1 MRAADYQDR
10 IGPDRRGHSAE
21 RCDQCIPP
29 ALCTSGKC
37 AACRTD
43 APAGPDT
50 TPGSAP
56 NAGHTRAPPHS
67 SARRTAATDVP
78 RSIFPGKGSDSRERH
93 TGAVPLSPPFF
104 RLTVMGY
111 SMTAADKAAVIRTGG
126 TPSAPFPST
135 QKGAPAGHSLVV
147 FLNTAIITQVYV
159 SFYNTLKIFSQAW
172 KSFWLK
178 ASCKT

>member
-10 IGPDRRGHSAE
+10 IGPDRRDHSAE
-21 RCDQCIPP
+21 RCDQCTPP
-29 ALCTSGKC
+29 ALCTSGKY
-37 AACRTD
+37 AVRRTD

-67 SARRTAATDVP
+67 SARRTAAADVS

-93 TGAVPLSPPFF
+93 TDAVPLLPSLF
-104 RLTVMGY
+104 RLTVMEY
-111 SMTAADKAAVIRTGG
+111 SMTAADKAAVLLDGES
-126 TPSAPFPST
+126 PSAQFPPT

-147 FLNTAIITQVYV
+147 FLNIVIITQVYV
-159 SFYNTLKIFSQAW
+159 SFYNTPKIFF
-172 KSFWLK
+172 KS
-178 ASCKT
+178 S

>member
-10 IGPDRRGHSAE
+10 IGPDRRDHSAE
-21 RCDQCIPP
+21 RCDQCTPP
-29 ALCTSGKC
+29 ALCTSGKY
-37 AACRTD
+37 AVRRTD

-67 SARRTAATDVP
+67 SARRTAAADVP

-93 TGAVPLSPPFF
+93 TDAVPLLPSLF
-104 RLTVMGY
+104 RLTVMEY
-111 SMTAADKAAVIRTGG
+111 SMTAADKAAVLLDGES
-126 TPSAPFPST
+126 PSAQFPPT

-159 SFYNTLKIFSQAW
+159 SFYNTPKIFF
-172 KSFWLK
+172 KS
-178 ASCKT
+178 S

>member
-1 MRAADYQDR
+1 MRAANYQDR
-10 IGPDRRGHSAE
+10 IVPDRRGRSAE
-21 RCDQCIPP
+21 RCDQCTPP

-37 AACRTD
+37 AAHRTD
-43 APAGPDT
+43 APAEPDT
-50 TPGSAP
+50 TPETAPSADRI
-56 NAGHTRAPPHS
+56 RAPPHF
-67 SARRTAATDVP
+67 SARRTAAADVP

-93 TGAVPLSPPFF
+93 TGAVPLLPSSF

-111 SMTAADKAAVIRTGG
+111 RMTATDKAAVMLAGG
-126 TPSAPFPST
+126 SPSAPFPPT

-159 SFYNTLKIFSQAW
+159 SFYNTLKIFSQALE
-172 KSFWLK
+172 SFWLK

>member
-10 IGPDRRGHSAE
+10 IGPNRRDHSAE
-21 RCDQCIPP
+21 RCDQCTPP
-29 ALCTSGKC
+29 ALCTSGKY
-37 AACRTD
+37 AVRRTD

-67 SARRTAATDVP
+67 SARRTAAADVP

-93 TGAVPLSPPFF
+93 TGAVPLLPSLF

-111 SMTAADKAAVIRTGG
+111 SMTAADKAAVIRAGG

-147 FLNTAIITQVYV
+147 FLNIVIITQVYV
-159 SFYNTLKIFSQAW
+159 SFYNTPKIFF
-172 KSFWLK
+172 KS
-178 ASCKT
+178 S

>member
-21 RCDQCIPP
+21 RCDQCTPP

-37 AACRTD
+37 AARRTD

-50 TPGSAP
+50 TPGTAPSADRI
-56 NAGHTRAPPHS
+56 RAPPHS
-67 SARRTAATDVP
+67 SARRTAAADVP

-93 TGAVPLSPPFF
+93 TDAVPLLPSLF
-104 RLTVMGY
+104 RLTVMEY
-111 SMTAADKAAVIRTGG
+111 SMTAADKAAVLLDDES
-126 TPSAPFPST
+126 PSAPFPFT

-147 FLNTAIITQVYV
+147 FLNIVIITQVYV
-159 SFYNTLKIFSQAW
+159 SFYNTPKIFF
-172 KSFWLK
+172 KS
-178 ASCKT
+178 S

>member
-10 IGPDRRGHSAE
+10 IGPDRRDHSAE
-21 RCDQCIPP
+21 RCDQCTPP

-50 TPGSAP
+50 TPGTAP
-56 NAGHTRAPPHS
+56 SAGHIRVPPHS
-67 SARRTAATDVP
+67 SARRTAAADVP

-93 TGAVPLSPPFF
+93 TDAVPLLPSLF
-104 RLTVMGY
+104 RLTVMEY
-111 SMTAADKAAVIRTGG
+111 SIAVADNAVVILAGG
-126 TPSAPFPST
+126 SPSAPFPFT

-147 FLNTAIITQVYV
+147 FLNIAIITQVYV
-159 SFYNTLKIFSQAW
+159 SFYNTPKIFF
-172 KSFWLK
+172 KS
-178 ASCKT
+178 S

>member
-10 IGPDRRGHSAE
+10 IGPDRRDHSAE
-21 RCDQCIPP
+21 RCDQCTPP
-29 ALCTSGKC
+29 ALCTSGKY
-37 AACRTD
+37 AVRRTD

-67 SARRTAATDVP
+67 SARRTAAADVP
-78 RSIFPGKGSDSRERH
+78 RSIFPGKGSDSLGRH
-93 TGAVPLSPPFF
+93 TGAVPLLPSLF
-104 RLTVMGY
+104 RLTVMEY
-111 SMTAADKAAVIRTGG
+111 SMTAADKAAVLLDGES
-126 TPSAPFPST
+126 PSAPFPST

-159 SFYNTLKIFSQAW
+159 SFYNTPKIFF
-172 KSFWLK
+172 KS
-178 ASCKT
+178 S

>member
-10 IGPDRRGHSAE
+10 IVPDRRGRLAE
-21 RCDQCIPP
+21 RCDQYILP

-37 AACRTD
+37 AAHRTD
-43 APAGPDT
+43 ALTVPDT
-50 TPGSAP
+50 TPETAPSADRI
-56 NAGHTRAPPHS
+56 RAPPHF
-67 SARRTAATDVP
+67 SARRTAAADVP

-111 SMTAADKAAVIRTGG
+111 SMTAADKAAVIRAGG

-159 SFYNTLKIFSQAW
+159 SFYNTLKIFSQA
-172 KSFWLK
+172 
-178 ASCKT
+178 